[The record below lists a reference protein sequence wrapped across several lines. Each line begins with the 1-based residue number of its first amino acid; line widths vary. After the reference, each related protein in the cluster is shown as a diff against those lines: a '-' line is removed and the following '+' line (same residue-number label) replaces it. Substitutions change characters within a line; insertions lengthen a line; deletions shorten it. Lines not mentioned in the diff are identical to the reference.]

1 MKQFNND
8 MSRLMI
14 CSHEDL
20 YQGNLPLHSRLR
32 LLRAIH
38 CFHREKWS
46 KYLHN
51 HFPNSKAQHS
61 FERFVYHLLKYHLW
75 IIYASW
81 TLHYMKKSLIIPS
94 DISEEHLRLFYE
106 KIHRL
111 QTTIVQ
117 LKQII
122 SLIKQTI

>member
-20 YQGNLPLHSRLR
+20 CQGNLSLHCRLR
-32 LLRAIH
+32 LLRALR

-51 HFPNSKAQHS
+51 HFPTCPTSHS

-81 TLHYMKKSLIIPS
+81 TLHYMTNTLIIPS
-94 DISEEHLRLFYE
+94 DISKEHLRLFNE
-106 KIHRL
+106 QIHRL
-111 QTTIVQ
+111 QTTIHQIKQ
-117 LKQII
+117 LIVR
-122 SLIKQTI
+122 IKQTI